1 MSHVPHL
8 WEVSDASI
16 ALRRIRKLSPSRS
29 EAFWDALHNGLQARF
44 YRVLLARFFLVV
56 LHLCG
61 TWQYSPLP
69 SKSPSVAPISK
80 LLTSKRF
87 DPFTCRT
94 ACFRQFF
101 GLLNG
106 SLGPPVRAYRGD
118 GLTALV
124 LFILKPYLD
133 GSDSGGRK
141 ERILYF
147 RYDAGVRS
155 RNTSS
160 HSATSS
166 HPRLHLPRIAA
177 IFNFSRKTPTFRILR
192 CLPHECSVLVSS
204 HSAREDEVPCY
215 PVQTFLGFGEHSGRT
230 PVNRP
235 PTLS

>member
-141 ERILYF
+141 ERISYF

-160 HSATSS
+160 HCATSL
-166 HPRLHLPRIAA
+166 HPRLHLP
-177 IFNFSRKTPTFRILR
+177 
-192 CLPHECSVLVSS
+192 
-204 HSAREDEVPCY
+204 
-215 PVQTFLGFGEHSGRT
+215 
-230 PVNRP
+230 
-235 PTLS
+235 